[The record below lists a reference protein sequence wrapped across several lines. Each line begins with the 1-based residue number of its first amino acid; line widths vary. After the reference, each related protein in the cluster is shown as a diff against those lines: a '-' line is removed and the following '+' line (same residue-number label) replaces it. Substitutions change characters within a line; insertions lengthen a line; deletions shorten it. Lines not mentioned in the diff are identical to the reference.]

1 MNWKSLDLMHMRILS
16 CTRNKQKMARK
27 ANHKKRFNERELV
40 LLFNSKLNLF
50 PIKLRSRWSGSFHVK
65 KVMSSVLWKFGVTQ
79 VDYSLL
85 GKGRG

>member
-1 MNWKSLDLMHMRILS
+1 MNWKSLDLMHTRILIVQGI
-16 CTRNKQKMARK
+16 NKKMARK
-27 ANHKKRFNERELV
+27 ENHKKRFNEGELV

-50 PIKLRSRWSGSFHVK
+50 PRKLRSRWSGSFHVK
-65 KVMSSVLWKFGVTQ
+65 KVMSLVLWKFGVTQ